1 LWRRGDIADTG
12 DFASHTSGAVFAG
25 EPVTLHA
32 HFAPGCG
39 AVIDDEVARRVAG
52 ARRRVLVC
60 SMLLNAGALIGAL
73 RNVLRAGQ
81 VALSGV
87 YDRTQML
94 GVLTQ
99 WQSVPHNHWK
109 IGAIEEIV
117 ARAGLVGKS
126 STPFSPNSPH
136 DFLHCKTLVV
146 DDMVITGSY
155 NFSNSAEQNA
165 ENILMIESAALA
177 EVYGRFIAH
186 LERKYAD
193 GPQGLAL
200 PAEAD
205 DGTEH
210 GGTPD
215 GGPSA

>member
-1 LWRRGDIADTG
+1 
-12 DFASHTSGAVFAG
+12 
-25 EPVTLHA
+25 
-32 HFAPGCG
+32 
-39 AVIDDEVARRVAG
+39 
-52 ARRRVLVC
+52 
-60 SMLLNAGALIGAL
+60 
-73 RNVLRAGQ
+73 
-81 VALSGV
+81 
-87 YDRTQML
+87 
-94 GVLTQ
+94 
-99 WQSVPHNHWK
+99 
-109 IGAIEEIV
+109 
-117 ARAGLVGKS
+117 
-126 STPFSPNSPH
+126 
-136 DFLHCKTLVV
+136 
-146 DDMVITGSY
+146 MVITGSY